1 MKSALMN
8 ELLCFVFLSHD
19 NGSCVNHVE
28 EDVRTSGLLLS
39 QEDVFAVQKMVL
51 KPESWEGKSSV
62 AAYVAHAYGASVFDS
77 NGANLSCFFHATAA
91 ASWAWLGRRQDAEV
105 LKQRVRDVLM
115 APWWLEGGEQART
128 WLRSMCQGTRG
139 VDAVDA
145 ADVAR
150 SCSDMAANR
159 SVSEAGAAVVA
170 AVFGVPVA
178 VLVVNRSRAV
188 QCECAV
194 QLRVYHPQGSAQTG
208 ALDLDKGLNLL
219 LDSGSSHWMAVE
231 YPAWLRMHGVRQA
244 EDGLG
249 LGSSSFALVPP
260 TTFREFVHLQA

>member
-1 MKSALMN
+1 VGIAWPTAGRGGVEAACSRCVDGAL
-8 ELLCFVFLSHD
+8 VV
-19 NGSCVNHVE
+19 G
-28 EDVRTSGLLLS
+28 
-39 QEDVFAVQKMVL
+39 
-51 KPESWEGKSSV
+51 
-62 AAYVAHAYGASVFDS
+62 
-77 NGANLSCFFHATAA
+77 
-91 ASWAWLGRRQDAEV
+91 GRRAGSHV
-105 LKQRVRDVLM
+105 V
-115 APWWLEGGEQART
+115 G
-128 WLRSMCQGTRG
+128 SMCQGTRG

-150 SCSDMAANR
+150 SCGDKAANR

-170 AVFGVPVA
+170 AVFGVPVT
-178 VLVVNRSRAV
+178 VLVVNRSCAV

-194 QLRVYHPQGSAQTG
+194 QLRMYHPQGSAQTG
-208 ALDLDKGLNLL
+208 ALDLDKVFNLL

-231 YPAWLRMHGVRQA
+231 YPAWLLMHGVRQA